1 MLKEKLNELEKDYKA
16 FKVKMA
22 SFVVEK
28 PKPRVRKTIQLTDE
42 EENQQSSSKKS
53 KKGDFAEQIFQNI
66 RK

>member
-1 MLKEKLNELEKDYKA
+1 MLKEKFNDMEKDYKA

-42 EENQQSSSKKS
+42 EDNSTKKS

>member
-1 MLKEKLNELEKDYKA
+1 MLKEKFNDMEKDYKA

-42 EENQQSSSKKS
+42 EDNSTKKS
-53 KKGDFAEQIFQNI
+53 KKGDFSEQIFQNI